1 MKLARAT
8 ACEESACMCMSKLH
22 TAATASSKPAKS
34 CWVVLGV
41 AVSWSCP
48 LADSFRVPVCHSPYQ
63 LALFARFVSFT
74 FMIHF
79 CLG

>member
-8 ACEESACMCMSKLH
+8 ACEECMSKLH
-22 TAATASSKPAKS
+22 TATASSKPAKS

-41 AVSWSCP
+41 AVSWSRP

-63 LALFARFVSFT
+63 LALFACFVSFT
-74 FMIHF
+74 FMFHF